1 MKLLHGRGMARGRHP
16 LARLL
21 AIAAAAVPTGARSF
35 TAIER
40 TVAQALPHV
49 I

>member
-16 LARLL
+16 LAGLL

-35 TAIER
+35 TAIEN